1 MADILPF
8 LRGQSFDPEMTR
20 IMGDA
25 FNSAARSLHDRG
37 QPAVVQ
43 EIIAKRIIDIA
54 ATGVRDS
61 EQLARQALKSL
72 GIAE

>member
-37 QPAVVQ
+37 QPTVVQ